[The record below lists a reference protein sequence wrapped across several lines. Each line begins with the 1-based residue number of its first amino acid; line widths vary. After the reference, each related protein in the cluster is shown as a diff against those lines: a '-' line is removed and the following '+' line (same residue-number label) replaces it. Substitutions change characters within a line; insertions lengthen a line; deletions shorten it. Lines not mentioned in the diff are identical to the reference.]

1 MEIVNISTLLGIEK
15 GKFSNNW
22 APMNQKHEKSAL
34 GGFSP
39 AARASPIA
47 IMLYNLSGHYR
58 IVSCPPHGTGGT
70 RGGKS

>member
-47 IMLYNLSGHYR
+47 IKLYNCPGT
-58 IVSCPPHGTGGT
+58 IAVCPVPPHGTGGK